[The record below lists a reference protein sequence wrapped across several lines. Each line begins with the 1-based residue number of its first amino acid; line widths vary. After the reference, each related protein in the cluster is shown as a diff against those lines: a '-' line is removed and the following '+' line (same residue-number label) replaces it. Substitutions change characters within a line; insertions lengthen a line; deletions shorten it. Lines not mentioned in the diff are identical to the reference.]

1 MDKWPISMW
10 RSEQNSSYGK
20 IQILKNIPF
29 VADQIGRYK
38 LTSNMSDDDPSVLL
52 VRLYIGII
60 LYINIYN
67 IYSDDLQSYF

>member
-1 MDKWPISMW
+1 M
-10 RSEQNSSYGK
+10 
-20 IQILKNIPF
+20 
-29 VADQIGRYK
+29 ADQIGRYK